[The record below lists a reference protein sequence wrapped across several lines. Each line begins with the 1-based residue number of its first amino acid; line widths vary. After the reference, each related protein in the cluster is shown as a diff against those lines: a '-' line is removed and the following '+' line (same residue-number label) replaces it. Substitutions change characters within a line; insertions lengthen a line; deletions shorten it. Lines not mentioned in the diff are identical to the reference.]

1 MTQPQALLLETHLKK
16 LRLPSILRQ
25 YRKLAS
31 QAAEGNLTHE
41 QFLQLLIEQEVQTRE
56 QNTLKQR
63 LRQARFPAEKTL
75 SQFDFSAMPHLNKP
89 MILKLAQG
97 AYLANAENIVLLGNS
112 GTGKTHLATA
122 LGMEACRQGKRVAFY
137 TAADLVTLLVE
148 SSAQYQLS
156 RLEKR
161 LKKLDLLI
169 VDELGYLALDD
180 NGVRLLFHVLASRY
194 EQHSTIITTNLPF
207 EQWETVFGERAM
219 TAALVDRITHHCH
232 LVEIN
237 GDSYRFKQSL
247 RHQEAQ

>member
-1 MTQPQALLLETHLKK
+1 
-16 LRLPSILRQ
+16 
-25 YRKLAS
+25 
-31 QAAEGNLTHE
+31 
-41 QFLQLLIEQEVQTRE
+41 
-56 QNTLKQR
+56 
-63 LRQARFPAEKTL
+63 
-75 SQFDFSAMPHLNKP
+75 

-122 LGMEACRQGKRVAFY
+122 LGMDACRQGKRVAFY

-180 NGVRLLFHVLASRY
+180 NGVKLLFQVLASCY

-219 TAALVDRITHHCH
+219 SAALVDRITHHCH

-237 GDSYRFKQSL
+237 GDSYCFKQSL
-247 RHQEAQ
+247 RNQEAQ